1 MINVLVSAAG
11 RMTAAA
17 LFAGRAGEA
26 GLYAGLGIAI
36 VFLVLAFIWGVL
48 EIVHLFFGVDGLLAK
63 RKNRKNATG
72 ADGRGP
78 GQSADG
84 DADVEMNEE
93 EIAAVTAAVALLL
106 EEERR
111 SSGRP
116 DEGQPA
122 FRVVNFRRSDRF
134 VR

>member
-63 RKNRKNATG
+63 RNKRKDVPR
-72 ADGRGP
+72 ADGP
-78 GQSADG
+78 GTGQAADG
-84 DADVEMNEE
+84 ETDEE

>member
-11 RMTAAA
+11 WMTAAA

-48 EIVHLFFGVDGLLAK
+48 EIVHLFFGVDGLFAK
-63 RKNRKNATG
+63 RKGRKNATG
-72 ADGRGP
+72 ADGP
-78 GQSADG
+78 GTGQAADG
-84 DADVEMNEE
+84 ETDEE